1 MYNGLV
7 MENTDIN
14 SEIVTV
20 SATDADT
27 ASNNVEIVYAFTGM
41 YVGAAYSVIAIS
53 TCIGDTQYADRFA
66 IDQLGV
72 IRNLVQLVRWM
83 INDAICSIYLHTTMK
98 HLNIRYQMGI
108 HYQNQNF

>member
-41 YVGAAYSVIAIS
+41 YVGAAYSVIGIS

-72 IRNLVQLVRWM
+72 IRNLVQLVRWI
-83 INDAICSIYLHTTMK
+83 INSAICSI
-98 HLNIRYQMGI
+98 ISS
-108 HYQNQNF
+108 HYYETFKQ